1 LTKTR
6 DLIKIP
12 AVTEPHQGSS
22 YNPPADA
29 HQELLLRAAALEEK
43 RLLDVEKVAEVKAK
57 IDTARLTAGVGET
70 IFAPGMVVQGLD
82 EHDEEEIAECGSI
95 ERKVT
100 SARRSRSQRN
110 KGTRLLAEV
119 CSCIGS
125 SATAVFSK
133 TVLETSTCGTRAT
146 PPFASFRQ

>member
-1 LTKTR
+1 MTKTR

-29 HQELLLRAAALEEK
+29 HRELLLRAATLEEK
-43 RLLDVEKVAEVKAK
+43 RLLDVEKMAEVKAK
-57 IDTARLTAGVGET
+57 IDMARLTANVET
-70 IFAPGMVVQGLD
+70 IFAAGMVIQELD
-82 EHDEEEIAECGSI
+82 DHDEEEIAECGSI

-110 KGTRLLAEV
+110 KGIRLLAEV

-125 SATAVFSK
+125 SATAIFLTDCVRNEH
-133 TVLETSTCGTRAT
+133 LWN
-146 PPFASFRQ
+146 ASNAAIC